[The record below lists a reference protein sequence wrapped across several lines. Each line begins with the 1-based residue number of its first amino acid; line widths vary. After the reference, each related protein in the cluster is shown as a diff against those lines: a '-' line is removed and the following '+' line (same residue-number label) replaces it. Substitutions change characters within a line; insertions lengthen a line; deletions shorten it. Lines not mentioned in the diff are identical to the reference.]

1 MVSARMYSHAQLCLP
16 ITPKPY
22 FPVSPAK
29 YRSIA
34 LIPSLTFRGK
44 LEIQVVN
51 QIVKPQ
57 RPAPPVILPS
67 TATSS
72 NRSLVWNVRSKNSLQ
87 DRVLLLDGKAV
98 VYRAYYRINSRVSN
112 HSLKNVSKGDSAE
125 NSGWDSALTTVVAL
139 NEILNLLELDP
150 SHAAIIF
157 DYPGQTFRHALY
169 PEYKSHR
176 SPTPDTV
183 YQAVNYTKAALLSMG
198 MKVVEVPGVEADDVI
213 GTLASEAV
221 QLGMKVRVVSPDKDF
236 FQLITPQLRLLRY
249 LPQGSGF
256 VSFGVEE
263 FAQKFPGLLPSQ
275 HVDMQALVG
284 DRADNIP
291 GVRGIGDITAR
302 KLIEKFGTLENLL
315 RDRELVTQSRARA
328 TLLLDNG
335 EAFLSKQLLSLKLDV
350 PRYAME
356 CSVKNLLCKKPKD
369 VREYTNLVEALM
381 EIVGSTGGL
390 DNLLERTNEYWRR
403 LESHHDG

>member
-1 MVSARMYSHAQLCLP
+1 MYSHAHSCLP
-16 ITPKPY
+16 IVLRPY
-22 FPVSPAK
+22 FPAAPEL
-29 YRSIA
+29 RSITH
-34 LIPSLTFRGK
+34 LPSFRFRAK
-44 LEIQVVN
+44 MEIISVVN
-51 QIVKPQ
+51 QSVRLQ
-57 RPAPPVILPS
+57 SSPPSVSVPS
-67 TATSS
+67 TSS
-72 NRSLVWNVRSKNSLQ
+72 TRSLVWNARSKNSLQ

-112 HSLKNVSKGDSAE
+112 HSLKNVCRGDSAE

-150 SHAAIIF
+150 SHAAVVF
-157 DYPGQTFRHALY
+157 DFAGQTFRHTLY
-169 PEYKSHR
+169 PDYKAHR

-198 MKVVEVPGVEADDVI
+198 MQVVEVPGVEADDVI

-236 FQLITPQLRLLRY
+236 FQIISPQLRLLRY

-263 FAQKFPGLLPSQ
+263 FGQKFPGLLPSQ

-302 KLIEKFGTLENLL
+302 KLIQKFGTLEILL

-350 PRYAME
+350 PTYAME
-356 CSVKNLLCKKPKD
+356 CSVQNLLCRKPKD
-369 VREYTNLVEALM
+369 DREYTKLVEALM
-381 EIVGSTGGL
+381 EITGSTGF

-403 LESHHDG
+403 LESAS